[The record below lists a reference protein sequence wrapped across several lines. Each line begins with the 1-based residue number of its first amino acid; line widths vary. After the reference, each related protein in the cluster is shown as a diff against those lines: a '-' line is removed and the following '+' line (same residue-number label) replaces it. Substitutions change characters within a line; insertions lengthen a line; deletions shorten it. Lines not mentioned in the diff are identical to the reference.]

1 MAKAR
6 EIKKRINAVRTTR
19 KITRTME
26 MVSTSKLKRFQHLSV
41 ASRPYSEALSEVLKA
56 LRGSPAASTHPLFI
70 ERDPVRRVGIVV
82 LTSNRGLCGAF
93 NNSIS
98 RLAMDRALEYKSK
111 GIDVDLFLIGKKGN
125 AFFRH
130 RHIPA
135 AYSNIILNDQ
145 FSSEGCIEFA
155 DMLMNRFLSGEIDCV
170 ETVYS
175 RFVSAGQQNI
185 RFERLLPLAPLAEDE
200 REGAGADFIFDPSG
214 DQILEA
220 VLPLALRSDV
230 YRMIVDNIASE
241 HAARRNAMKLATDN
255 ADEMITFL
263 TRSFNRE
270 RQSQITQELTEI
282 IGGSNAIA

>member
-26 MVSTSKLKRFQHLSV
+26 MVSTSKLKRFQNMSV
-41 ASRPYSEALSEVLKA
+41 ASRPYSEALSEVLTA
-56 LRGSPAASTHPLFI
+56 LRGSSAASAHPLFV
-70 ERDPVRRVGIVV
+70 ERDPVRRAGIVV

-98 RLAMDRALEYKSK
+98 RLAMDRAQEYRSK
-111 GIDVDLFLIGKKGN
+111 GIEVDLFLIGKKGN

-135 AYSNIILNDQ
+135 AYSNIILTDQ
-145 FSSEGCIEFA
+145 FTPEGCVEFA
-155 DMLMNRFLSGEIDCV
+155 GMLMEKFLSGEIDCV
-170 ETVYS
+170 DTVYS
-175 RFVSAGQQNI
+175 RFVSAGQQSI
-185 RFERLLPLAPLAEDE
+185 RIERLLPLAPLEKVE
-200 REGAGADFIFDPSG
+200 RDGAGADFIFDPSG

-230 YRMIVDNIASE
+230 YRMVVDNIASE

>member
-26 MVSTSKLKRFQHLSV
+26 MVSTSKLKRFQDMAV
-41 ASRPYSEALSEVLKA
+41 ASRPYSEALGEVLKA
-56 LRGSPAASTHPLFI
+56 LRSSPAAKSHPLI
-70 ERDPVRRVGIVV
+70 VERTPLKRVGLVA

-93 NNSIS
+93 NNSIA
-98 RLAMDRALEYKSK
+98 RLTLEKCKEYKSK
-111 GIDVDLFLIGKKGN
+111 GIEVDLFLLGKKGN

-130 RHIPA
+130 RNFPA
-135 AYSNIILNDQ
+135 AYSNISLTDE
-145 FSSEGCIEFA
+145 FTSEGCVEFA
-155 DMLMNRFLSGEIDCV
+155 RLLMQKFVSGEIDQV
-170 ETVYS
+170 EVAYS
-175 RFVSAGQQNI
+175 RFVSAGSQSI
-185 RFERLLPLAPLAEDE
+185 RLERLLPLAAPAGSE
-200 REGAGADFIFDPSG
+200 REATETDFIFDPSA
-214 DQILEA
+214 DEIVEA
-220 VLPLALRSDV
+220 VLPLALRSTV
-230 YRMIVDNIASE
+230 YRMVVENIASE

>member
-26 MVSTSKLKRFQHLSV
+26 MVSTSKLKRFQNLAV
-41 ASRPYSEALSEVLKA
+41 ASRPYSEALAEVLKA
-56 LRGSPAASTHPLFI
+56 LRGSPAASSHPLFV
-70 ERDPVRRVGIVV
+70 ERDPVHRVGIVV

-98 RLAMDRALEYKSK
+98 RLALDKALDYRSK
-111 GIDVDLFLIGKKGN
+111 GVEVDMFLIGKKGN

-135 AYSNIILNDQ
+135 AYSNIVLNDQ
-145 FSSEGCIEFA
+145 FTSEGCIEFA
-155 DMLMNRFLSGEIDCV
+155 DLLMNKFLSGEIDCV
-170 ETVYS
+170 ETAYS
-175 RFVSAGQQNI
+175 RFVSAGQQSI
-185 RFERLLPLAPLAEDE
+185 RIERLLPLAPLKEVE
-200 REGAGADFIFDPSG
+200 REGASTDFIFDPSS
-214 DQILEA
+214 DEILET

-230 YRMIVDNIASE
+230 YRMVVENIASE

>member
-6 EIKKRINAVRTTR
+6 EIKKRITAVRTTR

-26 MVSTSKLKRFQHLSV
+26 MVSTSKLKRFQDMAV
-41 ASRPYSEALSEVLKA
+41 ASRPYSEALGEVLKA
-56 LRGSPAASTHPLFI
+56 LRSSPAAKSHPLI
-70 ERDPVRRVGIVV
+70 VERTPLKRVGLVA

-93 NNSIS
+93 NNSIA
-98 RLAMDRALEYKSK
+98 RLTLEKCKEYKSK
-111 GIDVDLFLIGKKGN
+111 GIEVDLFLLGKKGN

-130 RHIPA
+130 RNLPA
-135 AYSNIILNDQ
+135 AYSDITLADQ
-145 FSSEGCIEFA
+145 FTSEGSVEFA
-155 DMLMNRFLSGEIDCV
+155 RLLMQKFLSGEIDQV
-170 ETVYS
+170 EVAYS
-175 RFVSAGQQNI
+175 RFLSAGSQSI
-185 RFERLLPLAPLAEDE
+185 RMERLLPLAAPTGSE
-200 REGAGADFIFDPSG
+200 REATETDFIFDPSA
-214 DQILEA
+214 DEIVEA
-220 VLPLALRSDV
+220 VLPLALRSTV
-230 YRMIVDNIASE
+230 YRMVVENIASE